1 MLSHL
6 LSTGPQHPQLG
17 SAERPPTRPVQ
28 REEPGRA
35 RAPRAAPAAL
45 LGPFDGSDT
54 QERGMSTVYVIPT
67 LRSREFD
74 RACSAVAVYFSNSA
88 RSHKRRGTIRI
99 KGSLKCSTPS
109 PTRLFLPCIEQT
121 RTRAPT
127 CRRGPAA
134 TAQTPPLFPARE
146 TQRYFLGKSK

>member
-17 SAERPPTRPVQ
+17 RAERLLTRPVQ
-28 REEPGRA
+28 REG
-35 RAPRAAPAAL
+35 AAPAAL
-45 LGPFDGSDT
+45 LGARAFVKTFQWKRHTGKGY
-54 QERGMSTVYVIPT
+54 ERCLCDSHT
-67 LRSREFD
+67 RSSEFD

-99 KGSLKCSTPS
+99 EGSLKCSTPS
-109 PTRLFLPCIEQT
+109 PTRLLLPCTEQT
-121 RTRAPT
+121 RIRAPT

-134 TAQTPPLFPARE
+134 TAQTHRLFPARE
-146 TQRYFLGKSK
+146 TQRYFVGKWK